1 MGDSA
6 GCMSDHQGLN
16 SGKPQTGAFVRLG
29 IVVADWAERWFPE
42 AFIFALIALVIVFIA
57 GLTLGNNPLELAKDF
72 GDGFWELI
80 PFTMQMTMIIIGGY
94 VVASSP
100 PASKVISW
108 LASIPRTPR
117 GAIAFVLFLAS
128 MSSLLSWGF
137 SLIFSGLLARE
148 IARKV
153 KGIDYRAMGAA
164 AYVGSVSVAVLGL
177 TSSAAVLVANRNSIP
192 PGLLKICGLIPL
204 TQTIF
209 TWQSITT
216 VILVIAAS
224 VWVAYQSAPSAA
236 AARAAASLGGAVEPP
251 VPVIETRRS
260 PAEWLEYNGILT
272 FAVSIIAF
280 LYIFQVLRSKGPLS
294 VLDLNTYN
302 FLFIM
307 MGMLLHWRPRAFLKA
322 VAASVPAATGVL
334 IQFPF
339 YAGIFGIV
347 TRSPIS
353 AVLARF
359 FVRISSP
366 GSYPILVAA
375 YSGFLG
381 LFLPSAGGKWVVEAP
396 YVMQAAKDL
405 HVNLGW
411 VVQIYSASE
420 ALPLLVNPFFML
432 PLLGVL
438 KVRAG
443 ELVGYSILQLMIH
456 IPLVL
461 FLIWL
466 FAHTFQYVPPVQ

>member
-1 MGDSA
+1 MQDNQVLIS
-6 GCMSDHQGLN
+6 N
-16 SGKPQTGAFVRLG
+16 KPPASSFVRLG
-29 IVVADWAERWFPE
+29 IVVADWAERWFPD
-42 AFIFALIALVIVFIA
+42 AFIFALLAVVIVFFA
-57 GLTLGNNPLELAKDF
+57 GLLLGTSSLDLAKDF
-72 GDGFWELI
+72 GEGFWELI
-80 PFTMQMTMIIIGGY
+80 PFTMQMTMIIVGGY

-100 PASKVISW
+100 PASRMIAR

-117 GAIAFVLFLAS
+117 GAIAFVTFLAS
-128 MSSLLSWGF
+128 ISALLSWGF

-148 IARKV
+148 VVRKV
-153 KGIDYRAMGAA
+153 PGVDYRAMGAG

-177 TSSAAVLVANRNSIP
+177 TSSAAVLVANRDSIP
-192 PGLLKICGLIPL
+192 ATLLKISGLIPL

-209 TWQSITT
+209 TWQNIVT
-216 VILVIAAS
+216 VTLLIAVT
-224 VWVAYQSAPSAA
+224 VWVSYQSAPSAA
-236 AARAAASLGGAVEPP
+236 DARTAESLGVVFDPQ
-251 VPVIETRRS
+251 VQTVETRRS

-272 FAVSIIAF
+272 LLVSLIGF
-280 LYIFQVLRSKGPLS
+280 LYLIQVFYKKGPLA

-302 FLFIM
+302 FLFIIL
-307 MGMLLHWRPRAFLKA
+307 GLLLHWRPRSFLKA
-322 VAASVPAATGVL
+322 VATSVPATASVL

-347 TRSPIS
+347 TKSPIS
-353 AVLARF
+353 SALARF
-359 FVRISSP
+359 FVRISTP
-366 GSYPILVAA
+366 GSYPVVVSI
-375 YSGFLG
+375 YSAFLG
-381 LFLPSAGGKWVVEAP
+381 LFLPSAGGKWAVEAP
-396 YVMQAAKDL
+396 YILEAAKNL

-411 VVQIYSASE
+411 VVQIYSTSE

-461 FLIWL
+461 FLMWFL
-466 FAHTFQYVPPVQ
+466 THTLPYVAPAP

>member
-1 MGDSA
+1 MPNNRVLI
-6 GCMSDHQGLN
+6 SD
-16 SGKPQTGAFVRLG
+16 KPRVTAFVRLG
-29 IVVADWAERWFPE
+29 IVFADWAERWFPD
-42 AFIFALIALVIVFIA
+42 AFIFALVALVIVFIA
-57 GLTLGNNPLELAKDF
+57 GLILGNSSLELAKDF
-72 GDGFWELI
+72 GDGFWELT

-100 PASKVISW
+100 PASKVIRR

-117 GAIAFVLFLAS
+117 GAIAFVMFLAS
-128 MSSLLSWGF
+128 ISSLLSWGF

-148 IARKV
+148 IVRKV
-153 KGIDYRAMGAA
+153 EGVDYRAIGAA

-177 TSSAAVLVANRNSIP
+177 TSSAAVLVANRGSIP
-192 PGLLKICGLIPL
+192 PGLLKISGLIPL

-209 TWQSITT
+209 TWQSIAT
-216 VILVIAAS
+216 VALLIAVS

-236 AARAAASLGGAVEPP
+236 EARTAESLGVIFEPP

-260 PAEWLEYNGILT
+260 PAEWLEYSGILT
-272 FAVSIIAF
+272 LIVSIIAF
-280 LYIFQVLRSKGPLS
+280 LYLVQVIHNKGPLS

-322 VAASVPAATGVL
+322 VAASVPAAASVL

-347 TRSPIS
+347 TKSPIS
-353 AVLARF
+353 AALARF
-359 FVRISSP
+359 FVRISTP
-366 GSYPILVAA
+366 GSFPVLVSL
-375 YSGFLG
+375 YSATLG

-396 YVMQAAKDL
+396 YVLEAANHL

-432 PLLGVL
+432 PLLGIL

-443 ELVGYSILQLMIH
+443 ELVGYSMLHLIIH
-456 IPLVL
+456 FPLVL
-461 FLIWL
+461 FLMWL
-466 FAHTFQYVPPVQ
+466 FAHTLPYIPPAP